1 MRILENNYLR
11 VEIADFGAELSGIF
25 DKTRNHNVIWKG
37 DPEYWARHAPVLFP
51 FVGKVN
57 GGFYTHMGACYN
69 MGQHGFARD
78 RMFEFVKGSDTSVT
92 HILKSCEE
100 TKKVY
105 PFDFELKVIHTI
117 QGNRLKVN
125 WEVSNSG
132 DSCMYFSIGG
142 HPAFNCPV
150 DDGFAKEDYYVRLG
164 EGKLKYVLI
173 DAETGSVDF
182 ENPKEIQGE
191 FRLSEELFDND
202 ALIFD
207 DHQIERASIL
217 YPDKTPY
224 VTVEC
229 KGFPSFG
236 LWSKP
241 KSGAPFVCLEPW
253 IGRCDNMGFDGELKD
268 KYGVQKLAAGDV
280 FKAEFSIVI
289 G

>member
-1 MRILENNYLR
+1 MSLNLWRAHIFKANEN
-11 VEIADFGAELSGIF
+11 
-25 DKTRNHNVIWKG
+25 
-37 DPEYWARHAPVLFP
+37 
-51 FVGKVN
+51 
-57 GGFYTHMGACYN
+57 
-69 MGQHGFARD
+69 
-78 RMFEFVKGSDTSVT
+78 
-92 HILKSCEE
+92 

-105 PFDFELKVIHTI
+105 PFDFELKVTHILKDKKVTIH
-117 QGNRLKVN
+117 
-125 WEVSNSG
+125 WEVKNAG
-132 DSCMYFSIGG
+132 NADMYFSIGG

-150 DDGFAKEDYYVRLG
+150 DEGLTKADYYVRLSDK
-164 EGKLKYVLI
+164 ELKYVLI
-173 DAETGSVDF
+173 DEKTGSVDF
-182 ENPKEIQGE
+182 KNPKKIAGE
-191 FRLSEELFDND
+191 FKLSEKLFDND

-207 DHQIERASIL
+207 GHQIEKASIL

-268 KYGVQKLAAGDV
+268 KYGEQSLAPGET
-280 FKAEFSIVI
+280 FTAEFSIII